1 MKFSSALAVLVLVL
15 IAILSAVSS
24 TGTAPAAAAGAAPDG
39 KAIFLAQK
47 CNMCHSIEAQG
58 IARTSKSEKTKGPDL
73 GGLSKRHNADWTKKW
88 LNKEEQLNGK
98 KHLMAFKGTPQE
110 LDALVAWLQTQ

>member
-1 MKFSSALAVLVLVL
+1 MRLSGAFAVLVVAL

-24 TGTAPAAAAGAAPDG
+24 TGTAPAAAAAAGPDG

-47 CNMCHSIEAQG
+47 CNLCHSIETLG
-58 IARTSKSEKTKGPDL
+58 IQRTSKAEKTKGPDL
-73 GGLSKRHNADWTKKW
+73 AGQAKRHNADWTKRW

-110 LDALVAWLQTQ
+110 LDTLVAWLMAQ